1 MAGHIAAGVDGSP
14 QSVAAAH
21 WAAQEAVRRG
31 TELVV
36 VHAWL
41 PNVRPAPLATRDST
55 ERGWAERVLREAVD
69 SVRAAHPTLPVTGRL
84 IGDSPVPALLS
95 AAEEAD
101 TLVLGSLG
109 LSRAAG
115 VLVGSVSLRV
125 TGRSSCP
132 VVLVRAGRSAADEH
146 LPTAPGLAPDEIP
159 TIPYRAVVLGLDA
172 RSPCDEPIGFA
183 FEAARRRATE
193 LRVCHVHEP
202 VAGED
207 TAEGAAAAE
216 HAVIALLRPWHEKYP
231 DLSVATTVT
240 EGRPGEELVRATSE
254 AGLVVVGRRITGSR
268 FGERLGRVAHAVV
281 QHAEC
286 PVAVVPHA

>member
-1 MAGHIAAGVDGSP
+1 MAGRIVVGVDGSP

-31 TELVV
+31 AELVV
-36 VHAWL
+36 AHAWVAH
-41 PNVRPAPLATRDST
+41 VRPAPLATKDST

-69 SVRAAHPTLPVTGRL
+69 SVRAAHPTLAVTATL
-84 IGDSPVPALLS
+84 IAESPVPALLS
-95 AAEEAD
+95 AAAEAD
-101 TLVLGSLG
+101 TLVVGTLG

-125 TGRSSCP
+125 AGRAPCP

-159 TIPYRAVVLGLDA
+159 SIPYRAVVLGLDIG
-172 RSPCDEPIGFA
+172 SPCDEPIGFA
-183 FEAARRRATE
+183 FEAARRRTTE
-193 LRVCHVHEP
+193 LRVCHVYEQDD
-202 VAGED
+202 AGP
-207 TAEGAAAAE
+207 EGAAAAE

-231 DLSVATTVT
+231 DVSVATTVT
-240 EGRPGEELVRATSE
+240 EGRAGDELVRATDG
-254 AGLVVVGRRITGSR
+254 AGLVVVGRRVTGSR
-268 FGERLGRVAHAVV
+268 LGERLGHVAHAVV

-286 PVAVVPHA
+286 PVAVVPHN

>member
-31 TELVV
+31 AELAL
-36 VHAWL
+36 VHAW
-41 PNVRPAPLATRDST
+41 VTAGRSAPFATRDST

-69 SVRAAHPTLPVTGRL
+69 SVRAAHPTLAVTGRL
-84 IGDSPVPALLS
+84 IAESPVPALLS
-95 AAEEAD
+95 VAAGTD
-101 TLVLGSLG
+101 TLVVGTLG

-125 TGRSSCP
+125 AGRAPCP

-146 LPTAPGLAPDEIP
+146 LPASPGLAPDEIP
-159 TIPYRAVVLGLDA
+159 SIPYRAVVLGLDVD
-172 RSPCDEPIGFA
+172 SPCDEPIGFA
-183 FEAARRRATE
+183 FEAARRRTTE

-202 VAGED
+202 DGAGP
-207 TAEGAAAAE
+207 EGAAAAE

-231 DLSVATTVT
+231 DVSVATTVT
-240 EGRPGEELVRATSE
+240 EGRAGAELVRATDG
-254 AGLVVVGRRITGSR
+254 AGLVVVGRRISGGGR
-268 FGERLGRVAHAVV
+268 LGERLGHVAHAVV

-286 PVAVVPHA
+286 PVAVVPHN